1 MKIKNITNKIPGQEL
16 IIMYVL
22 IGIWLQKFIA
32 TAFWIAVGYG
42 IGHVGW
48 KKLFE

>member
-1 MKIKNITNKIPGQEL
+1 
-16 IIMYVL
+16 MYVL

-42 IGHVGW
+42 IGRVGRR
-48 KKLFE
+48 KLFD